1 MHPHELVFEL
11 HKSKVLNSNKKLH
24 YQAHGKIVRFLRE
37 LAFQSGTEMKER
49 TGARFD
55 KFKVTVTTMPP
66 TRRRMDP
73 ANLWPTAKAIVDGLT
88 DAEWWEDDDFKH
100 LLEISF
106 RYGGLSGE
114 RDTFLLK
121 VVVEE
126 IPEEEVGAY
135 HLETEVVRPRA

>member
-1 MHPHELVFEL
+1 MLPQELVFEL
-11 HKSKVLNSNKKLH
+11 HKSKILNSNKKLH

-37 LAFQSGTEMKER
+37 LSFQTGKELKDAE
-49 TGARFD
+49 GVYFD
-55 KFKVTVTTMPP
+55 KFKVVVTVMPP

-88 DAEWWEDDDFKH
+88 DAEWWADDDFKH

-114 RDTFLLK
+114 RDTFK
-121 VVVEE
+121 VRVVVQELTE
-126 IPEEEVGAY
+126 AEVAEY
-135 HLETEVVRPRA
+135 HLDSEVVG

>member
-1 MHPHELVFEL
+1 M
-11 HKSKVLNSNKKLH
+11 
-24 YQAHGKIVRFLRE
+24 RFLRE
-37 LAFQSGTEMKER
+37 TSYQAGKELKDEV
-49 TGARFD
+49 GVHFD
-55 KFKVTVTTMPP
+55 KFKVVVTVMPP

-114 RDTFLLK
+114 RDTFKVK
-121 VVVEE
+121 VVVQELTA
-126 IPEEEVGAY
+126 EEVADY
-135 HLETEVVRPRA
+135 HLESELLDS